1 MSRGVDQIQL
11 IEKSIP
17 IFWANG
23 YRSVTNKKLAE
34 GIGVSSSFLYNQLG
48 KQQLFLDSLNSYL
61 SRTIDPF
68 FEEVRNAENGLEA
81 IRGAYYQLADA
92 KFNNEPC
99 TCMVMNIAL
108 ELRHEIQGLDQVY
121 SRFLNALREAFETG
135 IRNTQKNFGG
145 IDVEQIPIYTEMV
158 ISVLYGLNFLVE
170 FKNSAD
176 LKDYIDSQFALIT

>member
-1 MSRGVDQIQL
+1 MSRGVNQAQL
-11 IEKSIP
+11 VEKSIP

-23 YRSVTNKKLAE
+23 YRSVSHKKLAE

-61 SRTIDPF
+61 SKAIDPF
-68 FEEVRNAENGLEA
+68 FEEVKNAENGLEA
-81 IRGAYYQLADA
+81 IRKAYYHLADA

-108 ELRHEIQGLDQVY
+108 ELRHEIQGLEQVY
-121 SRFLNALREAFETG
+121 SRFLYSLRDAFDTG

-145 IDVEQIPIYTEMV
+145 IKVEKIPIYTEMV
-158 ISVLYGLNFLVE
+158 ISILYGLNFLVE
-170 FKNSAD
+170 FKNSED